1 MTRELGQSQE
11 EQRGLELEKWGS
23 QPSLAPCWSWLR
35 GGGDATGEEEALDQK
50 GCSQPALTEWLPW
63 SSRVWEAVVRVD
75 GWAGF
80 PLPAQW
86 ARPASLMCWPDGGWR
101 REVWRL
107 LLSRALC
114 AAVPAPDNP

>member
-50 GCSQPALTEWLPW
+50 GCSQPALT
-63 SSRVWEAVVRVD
+63 RRAVLSQ
-75 GWAGF
+75 
-80 PLPAQW
+80 PLPSGCHG
-86 ARPASLMCWPDGGWR
+86 PAVCG
-101 REVWRL
+101 RL
-107 LLSRALC
+107 WSG
-114 AAVPAPDNP
+114 